1 MPIAETEDDL
11 GLTTELLLAEY
22 KALRDE
28 IVKKMDHRTAMVV
41 CSVTVSSA
49 VLGFG
54 IDRKSAPLL
63 LVSPLVSLLLGILIL
78 FTNSQIGMASDYL
91 RTRFDDPLLTP
102 RHKQVGWH
110 ASNMRIAYRFG
121 LQTLNF
127 RIPLAL
133 IAGSPV
139 VVSVPI
145 ALSNVGSWA
154 ATAPI
159 MIVVLLLLIVYTIQT
174 FTL

>member
-1 MPIAETEDDL
+1 MA
-11 GLTTELLLAEY
+11 TELLLAAY
-22 KALRDE
+22 RALRDE
-28 IVKKMDHRTAMVV
+28 IVKKMDHRTALVV

-91 RTRFDDPLLTP
+91 RTRFNDPLLAP

-110 ASNMRIAYRFG
+110 TSNMRIAYRFG

-127 RIPLAL
+127 RFPLAL

-154 ATAPI
+154 VTAPI
-159 MIVVLLLLIVYTIQT
+159 LIVVLLLLIVYTIQT